1 MVDME
6 VPTRDEYLELFKKC
20 LTASIYDES
29 AWKIVDGYRSGRAG
43 LWYRLRLS
51 FYRMLARRGYKVVQ
65 TRPFDA
71 AKRHEGADWP
81 LFGYSMVGTQRLDNL
96 EACLRTVLT
105 EGIPGDLLE
114 TGVWRGGAC
123 MFMKAVLNRFGDT
136 TRNVWLADS
145 FQGLPKPKAAAD
157 KEKRGYDLAGCDFLM
172 VSQETVQ
179 ANFERFG
186 LLDERVRFLKGWFCD
201 TLPTAPI
208 TQLALLRLDGDL
220 YDSTRDALNAM
231 YHRVSPGGYVIVDD
245 YGSWKGC
252 RVAVDEF
259 RRDHGIDAEIREI
272 DFTGVYWRVPV
283 TERLKAAA

>member
-1 MVDME
+1 MADTD

-20 LTASIYDES
+20 LSASLYDES
-29 AWKIVDGYRSGRAG
+29 AWRVVDGYRSGRSG
-43 LWYRLRLS
+43 LLYRLRLA
-51 FYRMLARRGYKVVQ
+51 FYRMLAKRGYKLVQ

-71 AKRHEGADWP
+71 AKRDEGADWP
-81 LFGYSMVGTQRLDNL
+81 MFGYSMIGTKRLDNL
-96 EACLRTVLT
+96 EVCLRTVLS

-123 MFMKAVLNRFGDT
+123 MFMKAMLNRFGDT

-145 FQGLPKPKAAAD
+145 FQGLPKPKAAPD
-157 KEKRGYDLAGCDFLM
+157 NEKRGYDLAGCDFMM

-208 TQLALLRLDGDL
+208 QQLALLRLDGDL

-231 YHRVSPGGYVIVDD
+231 YHRVSPGGFVIVDD
-245 YGSWKGC
+245 YGSWNGC

-259 RRDHGIDAEIREI
+259 RQEHGIEAEITGI
-272 DFTGVYWRVPV
+272 DFTGVYWRVPAK
-283 TERLKAAA
+283 ERLKAAA